1 MGRGFS
7 RGEVIRP
14 RVPLKNADQHI
25 DNSPKLCYHS
35 YSFLITL
42 MDKAYKFRLKPNTE
56 QEIALAKSFGCCR
69 WFWNYSLNLCQ
80 ETYKTTGKGLTRNY
94 IQGLLPSLKKEYEWL
109 TDAYS
114 QCLQVVALNLSQAY
128 QNFFEKRARL
138 PRFKSKHGKQ
148 SISYPA
154 KVKFEGDYLKLP
166 GKVGLVYCVRHR
178 EFAGTIK
185 TVTISKN
192 PDGKYYA
199 SILVD
204 DGQSPLPPLIRGVPK
219 AGGSTLNQGGDE
231 DGGIDG
237 KAIGIDLGL
246 NHFAITSNG
255 SKYDNP
261 KHFAKHQRNLKRK
274 QQKLSRKKEGSNN
287 REKARRKVAKV
298 HSKISRCREDFLHKL
313 SRKIVNENQVIAVEN
328 LNVKAMV
335 RNHNLAKAISDCSW
349 GMFCTMLKYKA
360 EWQGKTYIEVDRF
373 FPSSKTCHVCLNQ
386 VGSLSLDMRIWTC
399 EHCQTTYDRDINA
412 AINIRDESLRI
423 LSLGTSDTAYRG
435 DVRPKA
441 GRKSVLRQSPVK

>member
-1 MGRGFS
+1 
-7 RGEVIRP
+7 
-14 RVPLKNADQHI
+14 
-25 DNSPKLCYHS
+25 
-35 YSFLITL
+35 
-42 MDKAYKFRLKPNTE
+42 
-56 QEIALAKSFGCCR
+56 
-69 WFWNYSLNLCQ
+69 
-80 ETYKTTGKGLTRNY
+80 
-94 IQGLLPSLKKEYEWL
+94 
-109 TDAYS
+109 
-114 QCLQVVALNLSQAY
+114 
-128 QNFFEKRARL
+128 NFFEKRARL

-287 REKARRKVAKV
+287 RQKARRKVAKV

-328 LNVKAMV
+328 LNVKGMV
-335 RNHNLAKAISDCSW
+335 RNNNLAKAISDCSW

-423 LSLGTSDTAYRG
+423 L
-435 DVRPKA
+435 
-441 GRKSVLRQSPVK
+441 

>member
-1 MGRGFS
+1 M
-7 RGEVIRP
+7 
-14 RVPLKNADQHI
+14 
-25 DNSPKLCYHS
+25 
-35 YSFLITL
+35 
-42 MDKAYKFRLKPNTE
+42 
-56 QEIALAKSFGCCR
+56 
-69 WFWNYSLNLCQ
+69 
-80 ETYKTTGKGLTRNY
+80 
-94 IQGLLPSLKKEYEWL
+94 
-109 TDAYS
+109 
-114 QCLQVVALNLSQAY
+114 NLSQAY

-154 KVKFEGDYLKLP
+154 NVKFEGDYLKLP

-204 DGQSPLPPLIRGVPK
+204 DGSELPSQS
-219 AGGSTLNQGGDE
+219 S
-231 DGGIDG
+231 DG

-246 NHFAITSNG
+246 THFAITSNG

-261 KHFAKHQRNLKRK
+261 KHLAEHQRNLKRK
-274 QQKLSRKKEGSNN
+274 QQKLSRKKKGSNN
-287 REKARRKVAKV
+287 RQKARGKVAKV

-386 VGSLSLDMRIWTC
+386 VGSLSLDVRTWTC
-399 EHCQTTYDRDINA
+399 EHCQTIHDPDINA
-412 AINIRDESLRI
+412 AINIRNEALRI
-423 LSLGTSDTAYRG
+423 LVLSKAEVLSLGTSDTAYRG
-435 DVRPKA
+435 EIRPKS